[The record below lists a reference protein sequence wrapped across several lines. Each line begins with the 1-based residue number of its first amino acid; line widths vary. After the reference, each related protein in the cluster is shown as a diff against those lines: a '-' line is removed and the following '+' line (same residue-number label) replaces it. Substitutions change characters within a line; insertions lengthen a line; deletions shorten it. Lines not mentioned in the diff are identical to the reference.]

1 MGMAMFCKFYRYSCS
16 STKYALGIC
25 EYFSLVFVIA
35 KVEMK
40 RKIGLVFYPFDICIL
55 LFFVAF
61 NTRMALFNVL
71 VGTLVMFSFLKL
83 QFVHIALYCGYWW
96 CLCGVYFSLFKK
108 ILT

>member
-1 MGMAMFCKFYRYSCS
+1 MIVFCGTFAFVLPEHIANWHGIHLWKWAMFCKFYRYSCS

-55 LFFVAF
+55 FSLLLL
-61 NTRMALFNVL
+61 TRMSFIQCFSWNIGNVFFFEA
-71 VGTLVMFSFLKL
+71 T
-83 QFVHIALYCGYWW
+83 I
-96 CLCGVYFSLFKK
+96 
-108 ILT
+108 